1 MTKKEKGR
9 LWDGRS
15 RPATDKYK
23 ENFIFK
29 EKTLS
34 EQLQEGFEKERMG
47 LPKKLTEQQ
56 MKFAYELV
64 TNEGRKTAT
73 ECAVDAGFAKDSAR
87 QYASKLQNPKLYPLV
102 VKYIGELREEWQKK
116 YEVTYEKHIAELG
129 QIRKEA
135 LKKGAW
141 SAAVNAEVARGKA
154 AGLYIEQK
162 IIRTGKL
169 EDLTT
174 EELESRMKKIIDDY
188 SPILE
193 DVPFEE
199 RKDKVKSKQ
208 ESQKDS
214 LHLSD
219 ASDGKTFLSKIIHH
233 HLHNANVQTLCLFL

>member
-1 MTKKEKGR
+1 
-9 LWDGRS
+9 
-15 RPATDKYK
+15 
-23 ENFIFK
+23 
-29 EKTLS
+29 
-34 EQLQEGFEKERMG
+34 MG
-47 LPKKLTEQQ
+47 LPKVLTEKQ

-73 ECAVDAGFAKDSAR
+73 ECAIDAGYSKEWAR
-87 QYASKLQNPKLYPLV
+87 QYASILQNPQKYPLV

-116 YEVTYEKHIAELG
+116 YSVTFDKHITELG
-129 QIRKEA
+129 KIRQEA

-174 EELESRMKKIIDDY
+174 EELESRMKQIIDDY

-193 DVPFEE
+193 GVEVQE
-199 RKDKVKSKQ
+199 LKDKVLNPPKNISKTDPSPS
-208 ESQKDS
+208 E
-214 LHLSD
+214 
-219 ASDGKTFLSKIIHH
+219 
-233 HLHNANVQTLCLFL
+233 

>member
-1 MTKKEKGR
+1 
-9 LWDGRS
+9 
-15 RPATDKYK
+15 
-23 ENFIFK
+23 
-29 EKTLS
+29 
-34 EQLQEGFEKERMG
+34 MG
-47 LPKKLTEQQ
+47 LPKRLTEMQ
-56 MKFAYELV
+56 KRFAELLV
-64 TNEGRKTAT
+64 FGGPDGPLTKSEAAKLAGYSEKRCRQEGSELT
-73 ECAVDAGFAKDSAR
+73 
-87 QYASKLQNPKLYPLV
+87 NPKLNPLV

-199 RKDKVKSKQ
+199 IKDKVKSKQ
-208 ESQKDS
+208 ESQKNS

-219 ASDGKTFLSKIIHH
+219 TADGED
-233 HLHNANVQTLCLFL
+233 VPVGE